1 MAGPCCGLVHAAG
14 WSKQLPDG
22 RRCAYRPCE
31 PEAAGL
37 ARASED
43 SRFRGCLKPP
53 PLSAVAGAGAS
64 IRNGWP
70 KPPPLSAVARSP
82 HGRHPWP
89 RNGRRRNRPWPFG
102 GIAHGM
108 ARVAAVCAG
117 RVETAAPQW
126 RACLDGCRVRDGL
139 GSSLGR
145 VKPVSFDPAPPWWQG
160 TTRSTSTSPR
170 SPLATPTPRRALTQ
184 DHPHTQAGGS
194 LCPSTLVTHRGRPLH
209 PAALPPLSLSPTLTE
224 RRPTPQ
230 RRAVTTG
237 GPPTRPAPA
246 RLGLD
251 SGGRGSAAGPCC
263 QQAQARRATPTPGA
277 ACFIR
282 CRASAVSKRKPPA
295 RDGV

>member
-1 MAGPCCGLVHAAG
+1 MLRAGPSSFQTGDAAHTALVSPRRRG
-14 WSKQLPDG
+14 WREHPKTAVSEAVSSLPL
-22 RRCAYRPCE
+22 CLPS
-31 PEAAGL
+31 PGL

-43 SRFRGCLKPP
+43 SRFGGCLKPP

-209 PAALPPLSLSPTLTE
+209 PGEHSHPSHS
-224 RRPTPQ
+224 Q
-230 RRAVTTG
+230 
-237 GPPTRPAPA
+237 
-246 RLGLD
+246 
-251 SGGRGSAAGPCC
+251 
-263 QQAQARRATPTPGA
+263 RATPTP
-277 ACFIR
+277 R
-282 CRASAVSKRKPPA
+282 RALTP
-295 RDGV
+295 